1 MARRTHEKTPH
12 AKMLLVALRSV
23 GYTNETA
30 IADILDNSISGA
42 ATEIELYFDWDN
54 RRIIIADNGFG
65 MDYQELM
72 DAMEIGSADPNEM
85 RPSEDLGRFGLGMK
99 TASFSMAKKLLVI
112 SKKNSTISNAEWN
125 LNTVASEDKWEISE
139 YDESEI
145 LMILESIDT
154 YTQYNNWK
162 QGTLIIISELDR
174 LIDETNIEKSKKNFY
189 KMVRNIK
196 SHIAI
201 TFHRFME
208 EDALKISVNGNKL
221 EAWNPFWIK
230 SPATMELAREE
241 LFDGKNE
248 VVVEPYILPHKSK
261 YNSEEEFKEAAGVK
275 DWRGH
280 QGFYVYRNRRLLVYG
295 TWFGKFKKEPAYN
308 LARIKLDMSA
318 DSDFEWDIDIKKS
331 KATLP
336 VAIEEQITQIAYL
349 AIEKSVAVYNSR
361 GVYNRKNTSNN
372 TSLKYVW
379 EQRKNISGN
388 YMFYLNKKHPMLLKI
403 LSGMDENAQ
412 KELKTY
418 LSLVESYS
426 PTMLSGVMDK
436 ETDFVVSDEDKKRE
450 ILNIQE
456 KIRIY
461 RMLQYDDVEIYDT
474 LYDSP
479 EYLYLREDLKKNRKC
494 KGRIKS
500 YSRR

>member
-189 KMVRNIK
+189 KMIRNIK

-261 YNSEEEFKEAAGVK
+261 YNSEEEFKETAGVK

-479 EYLYLREDLKKNRKC
+479 EYLYLREDLKK
-494 KGRIKS
+494 IIEETE
-500 YSRR
+500 

>member
-189 KMVRNIK
+189 KMIRNIK

-208 EDALKISVNGNKL
+208 ENALKISVNGNKL

-436 ETDFVVSDEDKKRE
+436 ETDFGVSDEDKKRE

-479 EYLYLREDLKKNRKC
+479 EYLYLREDLKK
-494 KGRIKS
+494 IIEETE
-500 YSRR
+500 

>member
-189 KMVRNIK
+189 KMIRNIK

-318 DSDFEWDIDIKKS
+318 DSDFECDIDIKKS

-479 EYLYLREDLKKNRKC
+479 EYLYLREDLKK
-494 KGRIKS
+494 IIEETE
-500 YSRR
+500 

>member
-145 LMILESIDT
+145 SMILESVDT

-189 KMVRNIK
+189 KMIRNIK

-221 EAWNPFWIK
+221 DAWNPFWIK

-403 LSGMDENAQ
+403 LSGMDENVQ

-479 EYLYLREDLKKNRKC
+479 EYLYLREDLKK
-494 KGRIKS
+494 IIEETE
-500 YSRR
+500 

>member
-72 DAMEIGSADPNEM
+72 DAMEIGSANPNEM

-189 KMVRNIK
+189 KMIRNIK

-208 EDALKISVNGNKL
+208 ENALKISVNGNKL

-261 YNSEEEFKEAAGVK
+261 YNSEEEFKEAGGVK

-479 EYLYLREDLKKNRKC
+479 EYLYLREDLKK
-494 KGRIKS
+494 IIEETE
-500 YSRR
+500 

>member
-1 MARRTHEKTPH
+1 MGKKTHEKTPH
-12 AKMLLVALRSV
+12 AKMLLIALRSV

-30 IADILDNSISGA
+30 IADILDNSVSGA

-54 RRIIIADNGFG
+54 RRMIIADNGFG

-99 TASFSMAKKLLVI
+99 TAAFSMAKNLLVI
-112 SKKNSTISNAEWN
+112 SKKNSIVSNAEWN
-125 LNTVASEDKWEISE
+125 LDTVADKDEWRISE
-139 YDESEI
+139 YDASE
-145 LMILESIDT
+145 MSVILESVNP
-154 YTQYNNWK
+154 YTQYNNWE

-174 LIDETNIEKSKKNFY
+174 LIDEANIEKSKKNFY
-189 KMVRNIK
+189 KMIRKIK

-208 EDALKISVNGNKL
+208 EDELKISVNGN
-221 EAWNPFWIK
+221 EIEPWNPFWIQ
-230 SPATMELAREE
+230 SPSTMELAREE

-248 VVVEPYILPHKSK
+248 VIVEPYILPHKNK
-261 YNSEEEFKEAAGVK
+261 FNSEDEYKDAAGAK

-318 DSDFEWDIDIKKS
+318 DSDFEWNIDIKKS

-361 GVYNRKNTSNN
+361 GVYNRKNTANN

-403 LSGMDENAQ
+403 LSEMDENAQ

-418 LSLVESYS
+418 LSLIESYS
-426 PTMLSGVMDK
+426 PTMLSGVMEK
-436 ETDFVVSDEDKKRE
+436 ETDFFVTEEEKQKE

-461 RMLQYDDVEIYDT
+461 RMLQYDDAEIYDT

-479 EYLYLREDLKKNRKC
+479 EYLYLREDLKK
-494 KGRIKS
+494 IIEETE
-500 YSRR
+500 

>member
-145 LMILESIDT
+145 SMILESIDT
-154 YTQYNNWK
+154 YIQYNNWK

-189 KMVRNIK
+189 KMIRNIK

-479 EYLYLREDLKKNRKC
+479 EYLYLREDLKK
-494 KGRIKS
+494 IIEETE
-500 YSRR
+500 

>member
-145 LMILESIDT
+145 SMILESIDT

-189 KMVRNIK
+189 KMIRNIK

-308 LARIKLDMSA
+308 LACIKLDMSA

-479 EYLYLREDLKKNRKC
+479 EYLYLREDLKK
-494 KGRIKS
+494 IIEETE
-500 YSRR
+500 

>member
-125 LNTVASEDKWEISE
+125 LNTVAFEDKWEISE

-154 YTQYNNWK
+154 YIQYNNWK

-189 KMVRNIK
+189 KMIRNIK

-479 EYLYLREDLKKNRKC
+479 EYLYLREDLKK
-494 KGRIKS
+494 IIEETE
-500 YSRR
+500 

>member
-189 KMVRNIK
+189 KTIRNIK

-208 EDALKISVNGNKL
+208 ENALKISVNGNKL

-261 YNSEEEFKEAAGVK
+261 YNSEEEFKEAGGVK

-436 ETDFVVSDEDKKRE
+436 ETDFGVSDEDKKRE

-479 EYLYLREDLKKNRKC
+479 EYLYLREDLKK
-494 KGRIKS
+494 IIEETE
-500 YSRR
+500 

>member
-1 MARRTHEKTPH
+1 MAKKIHEKTPH

-30 IADILDNSISGA
+30 IADIMDNSVSGA
-42 ATEIELYFDWDN
+42 ATEVELYFDWDN
-54 RRIIIADNGFG
+54 RRIIIADNGLG
-65 MDYQELM
+65 MNYHELM
-72 DAMEIGSADPNEM
+72 DAMEIGSADPNKM

-99 TASFSMAKKLLVI
+99 TASFSMAKNLLVV
-112 SKKNSTISNAEWN
+112 SKKDSVVSNAEWN
-125 LNTVASEDKWEISE
+125 LDTVASEDKWEISE
-139 YDESEI
+139 YDESEMS
-145 LMILESIDT
+145 MILESIDT
-154 YTQYNNWK
+154 YTRYNNWK

-174 LIDETNIEKSKKNFY
+174 LIDEANIEKSKKNFY
-189 KMVRNIK
+189 KMIRNIK

-208 EDALKISVNGNKL
+208 EDELKISVNGNPIKP
-221 EAWNPFWIK
+221 WNPFWIK
-230 SPATMELAREE
+230 SPATMELAKEE

-248 VVVEPYILPHKSK
+248 VIVEPYILPHKNK
-261 YNSEEEFKEAAGVK
+261 YNSEEEFNEAAGIK

-308 LARIKLDMSA
+308 LARIKLDMNA
-318 DSDFEWDIDIKKS
+318 DSDFEWDIDLKKS

-349 AIEKSVAVYNSR
+349 AIEKSIAVYNSR
-361 GVYNRKNTSNN
+361 GVYNRKNTANN

-403 LSGMDENAQ
+403 LSGMDEDAQ

-418 LSLVESYS
+418 LSLIESYS

-436 ETDFVVSDEDKKRE
+436 GTDFVVSDEDKQIE

-461 RMLQYDDVEIYDT
+461 RMLQYDDIEIYDT

-479 EYLYLREDLKKNRKC
+479 EYLYLRDDLK
-494 KGRIKS
+494 RIIEETE
-500 YSRR
+500 